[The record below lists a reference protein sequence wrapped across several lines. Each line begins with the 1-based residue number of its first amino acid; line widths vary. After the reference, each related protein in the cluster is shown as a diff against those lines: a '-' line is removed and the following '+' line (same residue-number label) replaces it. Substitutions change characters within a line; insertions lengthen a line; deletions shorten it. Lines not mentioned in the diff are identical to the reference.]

1 MAQLTWITSAGSIGA
16 YIENK
21 AMSFSFSATKGN
33 SSNTLKYVLLNGV
46 LPAGLTLSQSGVLSG
61 TPITT
66 NTTYITS
73 FTVRVTELS
82 SATVIAI
89 KDRTFSLTISSES
102 VPRFTST
109 NSNLGSYNDSIWT
122 VIDLPYI
129 NPLENTT
136 VNIEFIDG
144 ELPDGLELIDSV
156 LKGYPSA
163 QYTANGS
170 PTSKTYEFVLK
181 ISNGE
186 QFSTAAFSITIIN
199 QETIAGFVGRTPAI
213 FNVNRPTATI
223 SKTDEYYS
231 YYLSSDSMGTFAQG
245 TQFKFK
251 ILGHDFDTVSTTPL
265 IYSATI
271 MSGVATVLCDSDTG
285 WITLLL
291 PTIGDNL
298 TTVVISVSVSKGSL
312 ISAPLSLNF
321 KIQGNINPEVIW
333 STESNL
339 GIISNTEISRAS
351 VLAKSTANESL
362 TYTLVS
368 GTLPPGLSLLS
379 TGEISGR
386 VAFETLSTTQNI
398 NNKTVYTF
406 TVRAQNADY
415 SFISSTKTFNLTV
428 NYTYSTPYDN
438 LYVQAFVTE
447 KQRELYDDL
456 ITNDQIFPDEY
467 IYRLSDS
474 YYGKASKILFHHLFG
489 VPSSVTNDY
498 VTAANRNHYKRNVV
512 LGELKTAVAKDSTGK
527 VIYEVV
533 YSKVIDDL
541 INDNNTSVSK
551 ELLWPEKI
559 NNTAT
564 VVYPASLVNMRKQ
577 IVAQLGS
584 INKNEILP
592 LWMRSVQPD
601 GNTIGF
607 ISAFVICYT
616 NPGRSETIKNNI
628 NTMWQYKLH
637 DIHFVVDRFI
647 VDRSFTYQFDPT
659 TDTWSIRPSSV
670 SLNDVNNSSVS
681 LKKTILS

>member
-1 MAQLTWITSAGSIGA
+1 MSQLTWNTSAGNIGA

-66 NTTYITS
+66 NTTYTTS

-109 NSNLGSYNDSIWT
+109 NSNLGSYNDSVWT

-136 VNIEFIDG
+136 VTIEFIDG
-144 ELPDGLELIDSV
+144 ELPDGLELIDSA

-213 FNVNRPTATI
+213 FNVNHPTATI

-271 MSGVATVLCDSDTG
+271 MSGVATILCDADSG

-339 GIISNTEISRAS
+339 EIISNTEISRAS
-351 VLAKSTANESL
+351 VLAKSTANEPL
-362 TYTLVS
+362 TYTLIS

-438 LYVQAFVTE
+438 LYIQAFVTE

-467 IYRLSDS
+467 IYRLSDP

-559 NNTAT
+559 NNTVT

-601 GNTIGF
+601 GNTLGF
-607 ISAFVICYT
+607 VSAFVICYT

-637 DIHFVVDRFI
+637 DIHFAVDRFI

-659 TDTWSIRPSSV
+659 TDTWSIRPSAV
-670 SLNDVNNSSVS
+670 SSSDVNDSTVS